1 MALLTFILAVSMVL
15 PLSMADKN
23 TPLEIEIIET
33 VGVELSCPSQ
43 INMGLGETK
52 GGYCKIIN
60 KGNIRDKIM
69 LEGELPSGNNWIE
82 FEYICSETIGDCDGH
97 SASNIQLTPEIN
109 STKVYLEVS
118 GYRTGTDSITTS
130 IWSQTNATK
139 IDTKTTEVDI
149 NPKTGTAGPFG
160 APGMNAYGFMI
171 AVILASLLALKY
183 RKRI

>member
-15 PLSMADKN
+15 PISMADKN

-43 INMGLGETK
+43 INMGLGETE

-60 KGNIRDKIM
+60 KGNIRDEIM
-69 LEGELPSGNNWIE
+69 LEGKLQSDNKWIK
-82 FEYICSETIGDCDGH
+82 FEYICSETIGDCEGH
-97 SASNIQLTPEIN
+97 KASNIQLTPEIN

-118 GYRTGTDSITTS
+118 GYRVGTDEITTS

-139 IDTKTTEVDI
+139 IDQEGTTINIKTKT
-149 NPKTGTAGPFG
+149 GGAGPFG
-160 APGMNAYGFMI
+160 TPGLNLYGFI
-171 AVILASLLALKY
+171 VTIILASLVVLK
-183 RKRI
+183 RSNQF